1 MEIRS
6 ARYFVTV
13 AEELHFGRAA
23 KRLHITQ
30 PGLSQ
35 GVKALEKSVGMQ
47 LFERGRHGV
56 TLTVEGEALLPE
68 FRELLARADAVDAFV
83 KILAEQFHGSLTVG
97 YTRSAGLGRAFEL
110 ISRFRGAWPRIRIQ
124 SSSASSS
131 GNLQAIRDRTLD
143 VGFVRPPLPEAAEIE
158 SLSVGKE
165 AVLVGLPAGHRLARS
180 EVVRR
185 QDLTGLPLVYFS
197 KSAGGLWHS
206 ILSAVY
212 EGRYFPDICREEPDV
227 PHMLAAVA
235 EGAGITLVT
244 EGSVAMLDVP
254 GVELRRLSGSPSV
267 GLDLAWRR
275 DNVNRAL
282 RTFVEFVR
290 ADVAGTSGATG
301 AGGASGGAG
310 AGAGHG
316 GALPRTAGGPAAPP
330 GAGPSTPG
338 AGVPAAT

>member
-35 GVKALEKSVGMQ
+35 GVKALEKAIGMQ
-47 LFERGRHGV
+47 LFERGRQGV
-56 TLTVEGEALLPE
+56 ALTVEGEALLPE

-97 YTRSAGLGRAFEL
+97 YTRSAGLGRAFDL
-110 ISRFRGAWPRIRIQ
+110 ISHFRSAWPRIRIQ

-131 GNLQAIRDRTLD
+131 GNLEAIRERRLD
-143 VGFVRPPLPEAAEIE
+143 IGFVRPPLPEDAEVE
-158 SLSVGKE
+158 SLSVGRE
-165 AVLVGLPAGHRLARS
+165 AVLVGLPAGHRLERS
-180 EVVRR
+180 EEVCR
-185 QDLTGLPLVYFS
+185 QDLVGLPLVYFS
-197 KSAGGLWHS
+197 KSAGGLWQS

-212 EGRYFPDICREEPDV
+212 GGRYFPDICREEPDV

-235 EGAGITLVT
+235 EGSGITLVT

-254 GVELRRLSGSPSV
+254 GVVLRRLSGAPSV

-290 ADVAGTSGATG
+290 AEL
-301 AGGASGGAG
+301 AG
-310 AGAGHG
+310 AVPSE
-316 GALPRTAGGPAAPP
+316 LPGSADARSGP
-330 GAGPSTPG
+330 GAGSGARTRPG
-338 AGVPAAT
+338 AGMRAAT

>member
-35 GVKALEKSVGMQ
+35 GVKALEKAIGMQ
-47 LFERGRHGV
+47 LFERRRQGV
-56 TLTVEGEALLPE
+56 VLTVEGEALLPE

-97 YTRSAGLGRAFEL
+97 YTRSAGLGRAFDL

-131 GNLQAIRDRTLD
+131 GNLDAIRERRLD
-143 VGFVRPPLPEAAEIE
+143 VGFVRPPLPETAEVE
-158 SLSVGKE
+158 SVSLGRE
-165 AVLVGLPAGHRLARS
+165 AVLVGLPSGHRLARS
-180 EVVRR
+180 EEVRR
-185 QDLTGLPLVYFS
+185 QDLVGLPLVYFS

-212 EGRYFPDICREEPDV
+212 RGDYFPDICREEPDV

-254 GVELRRLSGSPSV
+254 GVELRRLSGGPSV

-290 ADVAGTSGATG
+290 AEVAGPARDALPGAAAAPRSRGASRPATG
-301 AGGASGGAG
+301 HVRPGM
-310 AGAGHG
+310 
-316 GALPRTAGGPAAPP
+316 RT
-330 GAGPSTPG
+330 TR
-338 AGVPAAT
+338 